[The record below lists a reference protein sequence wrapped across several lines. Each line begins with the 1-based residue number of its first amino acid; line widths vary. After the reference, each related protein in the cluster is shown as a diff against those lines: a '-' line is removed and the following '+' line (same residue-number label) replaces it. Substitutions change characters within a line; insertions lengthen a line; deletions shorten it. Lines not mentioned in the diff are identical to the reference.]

1 MAERDLKDIT
11 APEAEEGPAPLT
23 VPELR
28 DPRLRSAAVLIQRLQ
43 ENPHA
48 ANSRAGAVHAL
59 EAVMDMVRG
68 DIPELDWLALLAPLD
83 QLHAALRNLDA
94 GDHPAMLEPV
104 KRSGRAPANTM
115 TLKMKAMVAITVDCL
130 CDLDD
135 SATPLI
141 KRRQRACAEIA
152 DVLGECGIKPQR
164 AGAKD
169 QRGIGTVTARTVRGW
184 FDEVMQAAK
193 NSPLARSYNSL
204 RELNKWSPV
213 QQREAMLA
221 IFGDALPA
229 PELAIRWRR
238 ARLSFLRAW
247 IEGFST

>member
-1 MAERDLKDIT
+1 MADRAAEDIT
-11 APEAEEGPAPLT
+11 AQKPEENTARAMPLG
-23 VPELR
+23 

-48 ANSRAGAVHAL
+48 TYTRAAAIHAL
-59 EAVMDMVRG
+59 EAVTDMVRA
-68 DIPELDWLALLAPLD
+68 DLPELDWLVLLAPLD
-83 QLHAALRNLDA
+83 HLDAALRNLDA
-94 GDHPAMLEPV
+94 GDHPAMLAPV
-104 KRSGRAPANTM
+104 KRSGRAPSNAM

-152 DVLGECGIKPQR
+152 DVLTECGIKPQR

-184 FDEVMQAAK
+184 FDEVMQTAE

-204 RELNKWSPV
+204 RQLNNKSPV
-213 QQREAMLA
+213 KQREVMLA
-221 IFGDALPA
+221 IFGDAPPA

-238 ARLSFLRAW
+238 ARLSFLRDW

>member
-1 MAERDLKDIT
+1 MADRDPEDIT
-11 APEAEEGPAPLT
+11 AQKPEEATARAMP
-23 VPELR
+23 LR

-48 ANSRAGAVHAL
+48 PPTRAAALHAL
-59 EAVMDMVRG
+59 EAVTDMVRG
-68 DIPELDWLALLAPLD
+68 EIPELDLLALLAPLD
-83 QLHAALRNLDA
+83 HLHAALRNLDA

-104 KRSGRAPANTM
+104 KRSGRAPSNAM

-152 DVLGECGIKPQR
+152 DVLTECGIKPQR

-169 QRGIGTVTARTVRGW
+169 QRGIGPVTARTVRGW
-184 FDEVMQAAK
+184 FDEVMETAE

-204 RELNKWSPV
+204 RQLNNKSPV
-213 QQREAMLA
+213 KQREVMLA
-221 IFGDALPA
+221 IFGDAPPA

-238 ARLSFLRAW
+238 ARLSFLRDW

>member
-1 MAERDLKDIT
+1 MADRAAEDIT
-11 APEAEEGPAPLT
+11 AQKPEEATARAMP
-23 VPELR
+23 LR

-48 ANSRAGAVHAL
+48 PYTRAAALHAL
-59 EAVMDMVRG
+59 EAVTDMVRG
-68 DIPELDWLALLAPLD
+68 EIPELDLLALLAPLD
-83 QLHAALRNLDA
+83 HLHAALRNLDA

-104 KRSGRAPANTM
+104 KRSGRAPSNAT

-152 DVLGECGIKPQR
+152 DVLTECGIKPQR

-184 FDEVMQAAK
+184 FDEVMQTAK
-193 NSPLARSYNSL
+193 NSPLAHSYNSL

-229 PELAIRWRR
+229 PELVIRWRR

-247 IEGFST
+247 VKGFST